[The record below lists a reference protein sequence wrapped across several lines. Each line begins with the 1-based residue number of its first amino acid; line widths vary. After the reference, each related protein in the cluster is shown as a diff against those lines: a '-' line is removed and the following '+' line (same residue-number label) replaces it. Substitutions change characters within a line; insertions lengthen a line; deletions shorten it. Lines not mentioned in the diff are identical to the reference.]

1 MNRSRSGAVC
11 RALLG
16 AALATVVAFALCA
29 RAFAQDSST
38 GEPSFKPTPSTAPAA
53 SDSSNQL
60 LGPIQRLP
68 ASAYP
73 NDPVRG
79 IYGGSLWMTFNG
91 LQWPY
96 YPKTGIGVSGY
107 VWFDTGYEHIARGGG
122 ASTDPSITYF
132 VQQGRM
138 VLRVTPTWSNGRWFV
153 QSQAELVGEHDQSTG
168 PPVQPGVD
176 DLWVKTGLW
185 NSFDFQLGRFMGW
198 EIYHFGMGLDLYTL
212 ERQGATDVSPNTQS
226 LYPAIYGVTTE
237 MYYPQSVGQAALHF
251 YPTSWLRFEVQGRY
265 GQEGS
270 FNTVGTRPVGIV
282 DFGFVKFKFGA
293 EYQHQSPQNPGP
305 NVNVDWG
312 AGAALQFVFDPY
324 VEFGINGAYG
334 NNYSTNATNGLENP
348 QATTYTTS
356 YGGFL
361 NVRLV
366 QDLLFGVGLDYTY
379 LQDKRFDPTLGRY
392 EDSSQWQGF
401 VALQYLLLKQL
412 FIKGVGGYALAFF
425 NPNLGSPTWE
435 NHMISGRVRLEYL
448 F

>member
-1 MNRSRSGAVC
+1 MNRSRYRAVY
-11 RALLG
+11 RASLG
-16 AALATVVAFALCA
+16 AALATWVTSPFCA
-29 RAFAQDSST
+29 RAFAQDS

-53 SDSSNQL
+53 TDQSNQL

-73 NDPVRG
+73 TDPVRG
-79 IYGGSLWMTFNG
+79 IYGGSLWRTFNG

-122 ASTDPSITYF
+122 ASTDPNITYF

-138 VLRVTPTWSNGRWFV
+138 VLRVTPTWSDGRWFV
-153 QSQAELVGEHDQSTG
+153 QGQAELVGEHDQSAG
-168 PPVQPGVD
+168 PPLQPAVD
-176 DLWVKTGLW
+176 DLWVKVGQW
-185 NSFDFQLGRFMGW
+185 NNFDFQIGRFMGW

-212 ERQGATDVSPNTQS
+212 ERQGATDVSPNTAS

-251 YPTSWLRFEVQGRY
+251 YPTPWLRFEWQGRY

-270 FNTVGTRPVGIV
+270 FNTAGTRPVGIV
-282 DFGFVKFKFGA
+282 DFGVVKFKFGA
-293 EYQHQSPQNPGP
+293 EYQHQSPQNPAP

-312 AGAALQFVFDPY
+312 AGAALQFVLDP
-324 VEFGINGAYG
+324 VMEFGLNAAYG
-334 NNYSTNATNGLENP
+334 NTYSTNATNGLENP
-348 QATTYTTS
+348 QATTYTMS

-361 NVRLV
+361 NARLM
-366 QDLLFGVGLDYTY
+366 QDLLAGLGLDYTY
-379 LQDKRFDPTLGRY
+379 LQDKRFDPNLGRY

-401 VALQYLLLKQL
+401 VALQYLLLKHL
-412 FIKGVGGYALAFF
+412 FIKGVAGYALAFF

-435 NHMISGRVRLEYL
+435 NHMVSGRVRLEYL